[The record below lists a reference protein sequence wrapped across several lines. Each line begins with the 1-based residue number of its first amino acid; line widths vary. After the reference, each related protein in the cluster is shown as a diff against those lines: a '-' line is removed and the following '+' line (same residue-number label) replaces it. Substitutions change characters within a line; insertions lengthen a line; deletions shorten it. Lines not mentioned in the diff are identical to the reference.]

1 MLILFPRQ
9 QSLQHVPFWYI
20 HLLEMG
26 MTDWRLTDIY
36 LDQGL
41 IGGSHVEDALVDV
54 VKRNEQDDIDQEHSS
69 SYDPK

>member
-1 MLILFPRQ
+1 
-9 QSLQHVPFWYI
+9 
-20 HLLEMG
+20 MG